1 MLLTSAKQ
9 CYNRFC
15 QEINMDNNMEDRSTD
30 QVRVTAGKSNAM
42 LDFLGCSYRATV
54 RLIKG
59 LPSRVVNFFKRK
71 IKEYRNR
78 PKRTDISRVYVVVG
92 YTTKKRVDEKF
103 NAERRM
109 MIIRRGLLILIF
121 LLILFIAADR
131 FTGLINYG
139 EMAQIF
145 GIESWDEV
153 VENDPFA
160 NRDSDN
166 NVITAS
172 EVPGSN

>member
-1 MLLTSAKQ
+1 MALNQDERNTDSISSTS
-9 CYNRFC
+9 
-15 QEINMDNNMEDRSTD
+15 NMSSL
-30 QVRVTAGKSNAM
+30 V

-59 LPSRVVNFFKRK
+59 LPSRFLAFVKRK
-71 IKEYRNR
+71 IKEYRSR
-78 PKRTDISRVYVVVG
+78 PKRKDISRVYVVVG

-121 LLILFIAADR
+121 ILVLLIAVDR
-131 FTGLINYG
+131 LTGAINYG
-139 EMAQIF
+139 ELSQIF
-145 GIESWDEV
+145 GIEELGQV

-160 NRDSDN
+160 DRTTESTPP
-166 NVITAS
+166 VITES
-172 EVPGSN
+172 GNS

>member
-1 MLLTSAKQ
+1 MA
-9 CYNRFC
+9 YN
-15 QEINMDNNMEDRSTD
+15 QDDRSVDNIQPGT
-30 QVRVTAGKSNAM
+30 VKSNAL

-59 LPSRVVNFFKRK
+59 LPSRAVNSVKRK

-109 MIIRRGLLILIF
+109 MIIRRGLLVLIFILI
-121 LLILFIAADR
+121 LLIAVNR
-131 FTGLINYG
+131 FTEMINYG
-139 EMAQIF
+139 ELSQIF
-145 GIESWDEV
+145 GVDSFEEV

-160 NRDSDN
+160 DRTTQSTS
-166 NVITAS
+166 VAVTEMS
-172 EVPGSN
+172 ETIG

>member
-1 MLLTSAKQ
+1 MAVNQ
-9 CYNRFC
+9 ENRNSDII
-15 QEINMDNNMEDRSTD
+15 QAGN
-30 QVRVTAGKSNAM
+30 GKSNAV
-42 LDFLGCSYRATV
+42 LDFFGCSYRATV

-59 LPSRVVNFFKRK
+59 LPSRYVNYFKRK

-92 YTTKKRVDEKF
+92 YTNKKRVDEKF

-121 LLILFIAADR
+121 ILILFIAVDR
-131 FTGLINYG
+131 ITGLVNYG

-145 GIESWDEV
+145 GIDSWDEV
-153 VENDPFA
+153 VENDPFEDRTTQTSA
-160 NRDSDN
+160 
-166 NVITAS
+166 TAVTEMTIS
-172 EVPGSN
+172 T

>member
-1 MLLTSAKQ
+1 MAV
-9 CYNRFC
+9 N
-15 QEINMDNNMEDRSTD
+15 QEDKNSDIIQSGN
-30 QVRVTAGKSNAM
+30 GKSNAV
-42 LDFLGCSYRATV
+42 LDFFGCSYRATV

-59 LPSRVVNFFKRK
+59 LPSRFVNYFKRK

-109 MIIRRGLLILIF
+109 MIIRRGLLVLIF
-121 LLILFIAADR
+121 LLIIFIAVDR
-131 FTGLINYG
+131 FTGVINYG
-139 EMAQIF
+139 ELSQIF
-145 GIESWDEV
+145 GIDSWDEV

-160 NRDSDN
+160 DK
-166 NVITAS
+166 TS
-172 EVPGSN
+172 ESTSGIATEGTQS

>member
-1 MLLTSAKQ
+1 MAFNQDERNTDSISSTS
-9 CYNRFC
+9 
-15 QEINMDNNMEDRSTD
+15 NMSSL
-30 QVRVTAGKSNAM
+30 V

-59 LPSRVVNFFKRK
+59 LPSRFLAFVKRK
-71 IKEYRNR
+71 IKEYRSR
-78 PKRTDISRVYVVVG
+78 PKRKDISRVYVVVG

-121 LLILFIAADR
+121 VLVLLIAVDR
-131 FTGLINYG
+131 LTGAINYG
-139 EMAQIF
+139 ELSQIF
-145 GIESWDEV
+145 GIEEWGQV

-160 NRDSDN
+160 DRTTESTPP
-166 NVITAS
+166 VITES
-172 EVPGSN
+172 GNS

>member
-1 MLLTSAKQ
+1 MAI
-9 CYNRFC
+9 N
-15 QEINMDNNMEDRSTD
+15 QEDRDQDNNF
-30 QVRVTAGKSNAM
+30 AGSLKSSVL

-59 LPSRVVNFFKRK
+59 LPSRFIAFVKRK

-109 MIIRRGLLILIF
+109 MIIRRGLLVLIFILI
-121 LLILFIAADR
+121 IFIAVDR
-131 FTGLINYG
+131 FTGVINYG
-139 EMAQIF
+139 ELSQIF
-145 GIESWDEV
+145 GIDSLDEV

-160 NRDSDN
+160 EK
-166 NVITAS
+166 TS
-172 EVPGSN
+172 ESTSGIATEGTQS

>member
-1 MLLTSAKQ
+1 MAL
-9 CYNRFC
+9 N
-15 QEINMDNNMEDRSTD
+15 QEDRNQDNNF
-30 QVRVTAGKSNAM
+30 AGSLKSSVL

-59 LPSRVVNFFKRK
+59 LPSRFIAFVKRK

-109 MIIRRGLLILIF
+109 MIIRRGLLVLIF
-121 LLILFIAADR
+121 ILVIFIAVDR
-131 FTGLINYG
+131 FTGVINYG
-139 EMAQIF
+139 ELSQIF
-145 GIESWDEV
+145 GIDSLDEV

-160 NRDSDN
+160 DRTAESSAPVASDSGN
-166 NVITAS
+166 S
-172 EVPGSN
+172 

>member
-1 MLLTSAKQ
+1 MAVNQ
-9 CYNRFC
+9 
-15 QEINMDNNMEDRSTD
+15 EDRNSD
-30 QVRVTAGKSNAM
+30 IIQAGNGKSNAV

-59 LPSRVVNFFKRK
+59 LPSRFVNYFKRK

-121 LLILFIAADR
+121 ILILFIAVDR
-131 FTGLINYG
+131 ITGLVNYG

-145 GIESWDEV
+145 GIDSWDEV

-160 NRDSDN
+160 ERDTEN
-166 NVITAS
+166 NVFVPANTS
-172 EVPGSN
+172 ETN

>member
-1 MLLTSAKQ
+1 MALNQ
-9 CYNRFC
+9 
-15 QEINMDNNMEDRSTD
+15 EDRNTESIASSS
-30 QVRVTAGKSNAM
+30 VKSNVV

-59 LPSRVVNFFKRK
+59 LPSRFVAFIKRK
-71 IKEYRNR
+71 YKEYKNR

-109 MIIRRGLLILIF
+109 MIIRRGLLIIIF
-121 LLILFIAADR
+121 ILVLFIAFDR
-131 FTGLINYG
+131 FTGAINYG
-139 EMAQIF
+139 ELSQIF
-145 GIESWDEV
+145 GIDSWGEV

-160 NRDSDN
+160 DKTTESTPPVASDQ
-166 NVITAS
+166 T
-172 EVPGSN
+172 GT

>member
-1 MLLTSAKQ
+1 MAVNQ
-9 CYNRFC
+9 
-15 QEINMDNNMEDRSTD
+15 EDRNSD
-30 QVRVTAGKSNAM
+30 IIQAGNGKSNAV
-42 LDFLGCSYRATV
+42 LDFFGCSYRATV

-59 LPSRVVNFFKRK
+59 LPSRFVNYFKRK

-121 LLILFIAADR
+121 ILIFFIAVDR
-131 FTGLINYG
+131 ITGLVNYG

-145 GIESWDEV
+145 GIDSWDEV
-153 VENDPFA
+153 VENDPFEDRTTQTSA
-160 NRDSDN
+160 
-166 NVITAS
+166 TAVTEMTIS
-172 EVPGSN
+172 T

>member
-1 MLLTSAKQ
+1 MALNQ
-9 CYNRFC
+9 
-15 QEINMDNNMEDRSTD
+15 EDRNTD
-30 QVRVTAGKSNAM
+30 PISSGSMKNSAV

-59 LPSRVVNFFKRK
+59 LPSRFVAFVKRK

-109 MIIRRGLLILIF
+109 MIIRRGLLVLIF
-121 LLILFIAADR
+121 LLIIFIAVDR
-131 FTGLINYG
+131 FTGIINYG
-139 EMAQIF
+139 ELSQIF
-145 GIESWDEV
+145 GIEEWGQV

-160 NRDSDN
+160 DRTTESTPPVATESGNS
-166 NVITAS
+166 
-172 EVPGSN
+172 

>member
-1 MLLTSAKQ
+1 MA
-9 CYNRFC
+9 
-15 QEINMDNNMEDRSTD
+15 INQEDRNQDPIST
-30 QVRVTAGKSNAM
+30 GSLKSSVV

-59 LPSRVVNFFKRK
+59 LPSRFIAFVKRK

-109 MIIRRGLLILIF
+109 MIIRRGLLVLIF
-121 LLILFIAADR
+121 LLIIFIAVDR
-131 FTGLINYG
+131 FTGVINYG
-139 EMAQIF
+139 ELSQIF
-145 GIESWDEV
+145 GIDSWDEV
-153 VENDPFA
+153 VENDHFA
-160 NRDSDN
+160 DK
-166 NVITAS
+166 TS
-172 EVPGSN
+172 ESTSGIATEGTQS

>member
-1 MLLTSAKQ
+1 
-9 CYNRFC
+9 
-15 QEINMDNNMEDRSTD
+15 
-30 QVRVTAGKSNAM
+30 M

-59 LPSRVVNFFKRK
+59 LPSRFIAFVKRK

-109 MIIRRGLLILIF
+109 MIIRRGLLVLIFILI
-121 LLILFIAADR
+121 IFIAVDR
-131 FTGLINYG
+131 FTGVINYG
-139 EMAQIF
+139 ELSQIF
-145 GIESWDEV
+145 GIDSLDEV

-160 NRDSDN
+160 EK
-166 NVITAS
+166 TS
-172 EVPGSN
+172 ESTSGIATEGTQS

>member
-1 MLLTSAKQ
+1 MA
-9 CYNRFC
+9 YN
-15 QEINMDNNMEDRSTD
+15 QEDRSAD
-30 QVRVTAGKSNAM
+30 IIQPSNNKSNAL

-54 RLIKG
+54 RLFKG
-59 LPSRVVNFFKRK
+59 LPSRFVSFVKRK
-71 IKEYRNR
+71 IKEYKNR

-121 LLILFIAADR
+121 ILILFIAADR
-131 FTGLINYG
+131 LTGMINYG

-145 GIESWDEV
+145 GIDSWKQV

-160 NRDSDN
+160 EKDSDYPS
-166 NVITAS
+166 VTTA
-172 EVPGSN
+172 EQAGSH

>member
-1 MLLTSAKQ
+1 MAVNQ
-9 CYNRFC
+9 
-15 QEINMDNNMEDRSTD
+15 EDRNSD
-30 QVRVTAGKSNAM
+30 IIQNGKNSAM

-54 RLIKG
+54 RLFKG
-59 LPSRVVNFFKRK
+59 LPSRVVNYVKRK
-71 IKEYRNR
+71 IKEYKNR

-121 LLILFIAADR
+121 ILILFIAVDR
-131 FTGLINYG
+131 VTGLVNYG

-145 GIESWDEV
+145 GIDSWDQV
-153 VENDPFA
+153 VENDPFEDRTVQTSA
-160 NRDSDN
+160 QTT
-166 NVITAS
+166 VQTAPTVLTQAT
-172 EVPGSN
+172 ETT

>member
-1 MLLTSAKQ
+1 MGMNQ
-9 CYNRFC
+9 
-15 QEINMDNNMEDRSTD
+15 EDRNTSSA
-30 QVRVTAGKSNAM
+30 QSNYGRSSVM
-42 LDFLGCSYRATV
+42 IDFLGCSYRATV

-59 LPSRVVNFFKRK
+59 LPSRFVNFVKRK

-109 MIIRRGLLILIF
+109 MIIRRGLLVLIFILI
-121 LLILFIAADR
+121 LLIAVNR
-131 FTGLINYG
+131 FTEMINYG
-139 EMAQIF
+139 ELSQIF
-145 GIESWDEV
+145 GVDSFEEV

-160 NRDSDN
+160 DRTTQSTS
-166 NVITAS
+166 VAVTEMS
-172 EVPGSN
+172 ETIG

>member
-1 MLLTSAKQ
+1 MAM
-9 CYNRFC
+9 N
-15 QEINMDNNMEDRSTD
+15 QEDNNTSS
-30 QVRVTAGKSNAM
+30 GIISGSNSNVL

-59 LPSRVVNFFKRK
+59 LPGRFVSFVKRK
-71 IKEYRNR
+71 VKEFRNR

-121 LLILFIAADR
+121 LLIIFIAINR
-131 FTGLINYG
+131 FTEMINYG
-139 EMAQIF
+139 ELAQIF
-145 GIESWDEV
+145 GVDSFEDVI
-153 VENDPFA
+153 ENDPFA
-160 NRDSDN
+160 ERNTGDPSDGYTEIAETN
-166 NVITAS
+166 
-172 EVPGSN
+172 

>member
-1 MLLTSAKQ
+1 MALNQDERNTDSISSTS
-9 CYNRFC
+9 
-15 QEINMDNNMEDRSTD
+15 NMSSL
-30 QVRVTAGKSNAM
+30 V

-59 LPSRVVNFFKRK
+59 LPSRFLAFVKRK
-71 IKEYRNR
+71 IKEYRSR
-78 PKRTDISRVYVVVG
+78 PKRKDFSRVYVVVG

-121 LLILFIAADR
+121 ILVLLIAVDR
-131 FTGLINYG
+131 LTGAINYG
-139 EMAQIF
+139 ELSQIF
-145 GIESWDEV
+145 GIEEWGQV

-160 NRDSDN
+160 DRTTESTPP
-166 NVITAS
+166 VITES
-172 EVPGSN
+172 GNS

>member
-1 MLLTSAKQ
+1 MALNQDERHTDSISSTS
-9 CYNRFC
+9 
-15 QEINMDNNMEDRSTD
+15 NMSSL
-30 QVRVTAGKSNAM
+30 V

-59 LPSRVVNFFKRK
+59 LPSRFLAFVKRK
-71 IKEYRNR
+71 IKEYRSR
-78 PKRTDISRVYVVVG
+78 PKRKDISRVYVVVG

-121 LLILFIAADR
+121 ILVLLIAVDR
-131 FTGLINYG
+131 LTGAINYG
-139 EMAQIF
+139 ELSQIF
-145 GIESWDEV
+145 GIEEWGQV

-160 NRDSDN
+160 DRTTESTPP
-166 NVITAS
+166 VITES
-172 EVPGSN
+172 GNS

>member
-1 MLLTSAKQ
+1 MALNQDERNTDSISSTS
-9 CYNRFC
+9 
-15 QEINMDNNMEDRSTD
+15 NMSSL
-30 QVRVTAGKSNAM
+30 V

-59 LPSRVVNFFKRK
+59 LPSRFLAFVKRK
-71 IKEYRNR
+71 IKEYRSR
-78 PKRTDISRVYVVVG
+78 PKRKDISRVYVVVG

-121 LLILFIAADR
+121 ILVLLIAVDR
-131 FTGLINYG
+131 LTRAINYG
-139 EMAQIF
+139 ELSQIF
-145 GIESWDEV
+145 GIEEWGQV

-160 NRDSDN
+160 DRTTESTPP
-166 NVITAS
+166 VITES
-172 EVPGSN
+172 GNS

>member
-1 MLLTSAKQ
+1 MALNQDERNTDSISSTS
-9 CYNRFC
+9 
-15 QEINMDNNMEDRSTD
+15 NMSSL
-30 QVRVTAGKSNAM
+30 V

-59 LPSRVVNFFKRK
+59 LPSRFLAFVKRK
-71 IKEYRNR
+71 IKEYRSR
-78 PKRTDISRVYVVVG
+78 PKRKDISRVYVVVG

-121 LLILFIAADR
+121 ILVLLIAVDR
-131 FTGLINYG
+131 LTGAINYG
-139 EMAQIF
+139 ELSQIF
-145 GIESWDEV
+145 GIEELGQV

-160 NRDSDN
+160 DRTTESTPP
-166 NVITAS
+166 VIPES
-172 EVPGSN
+172 GNS

>member
-1 MLLTSAKQ
+1 MAINQDDSITESTSAG
-9 CYNRFC
+9 
-15 QEINMDNNMEDRSTD
+15 S
-30 QVRVTAGKSNAM
+30 VKSSVV

-59 LPSRVVNFFKRK
+59 LPRRIVSYVKRK
-71 IKEYRNR
+71 FKEYRNR

-109 MIIRRGLLILIF
+109 MIIRRGLLVLIF
-121 LLILFIAADR
+121 LLVLFIAVDR
-131 FTGLINYG
+131 VTGVVNYS
-139 EMAQIF
+139 ELSQIF
-145 GIESWDEV
+145 GIDSWGEV

-160 NRDSDN
+160 DRTVES
-166 NVITAS
+166 TAVTTT
-172 EVPGSN
+172 ETTTN

>member
-1 MLLTSAKQ
+1 MA
-9 CYNRFC
+9 YN
-15 QEINMDNNMEDRSTD
+15 QDDRSVDNIQPGT
-30 QVRVTAGKSNAM
+30 VKSNAL

-59 LPSRVVNFFKRK
+59 LPSRAVNSVKRK

-109 MIIRRGLLILIF
+109 MILRRGLLLLIF
-121 LLILFIAADR
+121 VLVLFIAAER
-131 FTGLINYG
+131 LTGMVNYG

-145 GIESWDEV
+145 GINSWDEV

-160 NRDSDN
+160 ERGANDHVS
-166 NVITAS
+166 AS
-172 EVPGSN
+172 ETNESH

>member
-1 MLLTSAKQ
+1 MAVNQ
-9 CYNRFC
+9 D
-15 QEINMDNNMEDRSTD
+15 DNNLSSS
-30 QVRVTAGKSNAM
+30 AGKSSVV

-59 LPSRVVNFFKRK
+59 LPARCINYVKRK

-109 MIIRRGLLILIF
+109 MIIRRGLLVLIF
-121 LLILFIAADR
+121 LLIIFIAINR
-131 FTGLINYG
+131 FTEMINYG
-139 EMAQIF
+139 ELSQIF
-145 GIESWDEV
+145 GVDSFDEV

-160 NRDSDN
+160 DRTTQTTSLTTETNTST
-166 NVITAS
+166 VLTEAT
-172 EVPGSN
+172 VPTN